1 MSSNV
6 SKKEELKQRW
16 KAMKYDIEKFEKAL
30 DKPDSFYIHKVY
42 HDYERRFTKFME
54 RLRKV
59 NKETKELLKELEMEN
74 KK

>member
-16 KAMKYDIEKFEKAL
+16 KVIKYDIEKYEQIL
-30 DKPDSFYIHKVY
+30 SKPDGLYSHKTY
-42 HDYERRFTKFME
+42 HDYERSFTKFMK

-59 NKETKELLKELEMEN
+59 NKETKELLKELEMKN